1 MSPLPPRYVVFTDLD
16 GTLLDQRTYS
26 WAAAQ
31 PALDELERRSI
42 PLVFCTSK
50 TRAEVEDLRRRMR
63 NPHPFITE
71 NGGGVFIPQE
81 YFKRKIPGDTRIGR
95 YHCLALGK
103 PYEEMVEQLEEIAA
117 EAGAE
122 VVGFHQMSAREVAAN
137 TRLDLRQAE
146 LAKRRDF
153 DEPFFFAG
161 ANPEAERKF
170 VQIARQRGL
179 EVARGGRFHHLF
191 AGSDKG
197 KAVRKLTELY
207 RDASH
212 VRMRSVALGD
222 SANDLPML
230 AAVEQSFLLPGPDG
244 QFNAEVLAKLPKVA
258 RGEAPGPE
266 GWNDAVLRL
275 LSSESR

>member
-16 GTLLDQRTYS
+16 GTLLDHRTYS

-42 PLVFCTSK
+42 PLVFCSSK
-50 TRAEVEDLRRRMR
+50 TRAEIEDLRRRLR

-81 YFKRKIPGDTRIGR
+81 YFKRKIPGEIRLGR

-103 PYEEMVEQLEEIAA
+103 PYDEIVEQLQELAA

-122 VVGFHQMSAREVAAN
+122 VAGFHQMSAREVAAN
-137 TRLDLRQAE
+137 TGLDLRRAD

-161 ANPEAERKF
+161 SDPRAESRF
-170 VQIARQRGL
+170 VQIAQQRGL
-179 EVARGGRFHHLF
+179 EVVRGGRFHHLF

-197 KAVRKLTELY
+197 KAVRRLMDLY
-207 RDASH
+207 RRASH

-222 SANDLPML
+222 SANDQPML
-230 AAVEQSFLLPGPDG
+230 AAVEHAVLLPGHEGVFDA
-244 QFNAEVLAKLPKVA
+244 QVLDKLPRITRA
-258 RGEAPGPE
+258 EAPGPE
-266 GWNDAVLRL
+266 GWNRAILEL
-275 LSSESR
+275 LQA

>member
-1 MSPLPPRYVVFTDLD
+1 VSPLPPRYVVFTDLD
-16 GTLLDQRTYS
+16 GTLLDHRTYS

-42 PLVFCTSK
+42 PLVFCSSK
-50 TRAEVEDLRRRMR
+50 TRAEIEDLRRRLR

-81 YFKRKIPGDTRIGR
+81 YFKRKIPGETRLGR

-103 PYEEMVEQLEEIAA
+103 PYDEIVEQLQEIAA

-137 TRLDLRQAE
+137 TGLDLRRAD

-161 ANPEAERKF
+161 SDPRAEARF
-170 VQIARQRGL
+170 VQIAQQRGL
-179 EVARGGRFHHLF
+179 EVVRGGRFHHLF

-197 KAVRKLTELY
+197 KAVRKLMDLY
-207 RDASH
+207 RRASH

-222 SANDLPML
+222 SANDQPML
-230 AAVEQSFLLPGPDG
+230 AAVEHAVLLPGRDG
-244 QFNAEVLAKLPKVA
+244 VFDAQVLDTLPRVTRA
-258 RGEAPGPE
+258 EAPGPE
-266 GWNDAVLRL
+266 GWNRAIFELLRA
-275 LSSESR
+275 

>member
-1 MSPLPPRYVVFTDLD
+1 MSPLAPRYVVFTDLD
-16 GTLLDQRTYS
+16 GTLLDHHSYS
-26 WAAAQ
+26 WAPAQ
-31 PALDELERRSI
+31 PALDALERRSI

-50 TRAEVEDLRRRMR
+50 TRSEVEDLRRRMC

-81 YFKRKIPGDTRIGR
+81 YYKRKIPGETRLGR

-103 PYEEMVEQLEEIAA
+103 PYEEMVERLEEIAA

-122 VVGFHQMSAREVAAN
+122 AVGFHQMSALEIAAN
-137 TRLDLRQAE
+137 TGLDLRQAE
-146 LAKRRDF
+146 LVKRRDF
-153 DEPFFFAG
+153 DEHFFFAG
-161 ANPEAERKF
+161 SDPRAEGKF

-179 EVARGGRFHHLF
+179 EVTRGGRFRHLF

-197 KAVRKLTELY
+197 KAVRKLMELY

-212 VRMRSVALGD
+212 VRMRAVALGD

-230 AAVEQSFLLPGPDG
+230 AAVEHAFLLPGPDG
-244 QFNAEVLAKLPKVA
+244 EFDAKVLAKLPKIT

-266 GWNDAVLRL
+266 GWNAAVLGL